1 MKSSTKVMK
10 SHSSHLLAAADDV
23 PILGKGENNM
33 NERYSRQVLFPGIG
47 KEGQEKINSKHVLII
62 GAGALGSGSAEILT
76 RAGVGKLTIIDRDYV
91 EASNLQR
98 QQLYTEED
106 VAEKLPKA
114 AAAEQRLR
122 AINSDVE
129 VRSLIGDATPP
140 LLEELVAGVDLI
152 LDATDNFET
161 RMAINDVSQKYNIPW
176 IYGACVGSFGMSFA
190 IIPGKTPCLNCL
202 LRTIPLQGMTCDT
215 GGIISPAVQMV
226 VSHQTAEALKILV
239 EDWEAVRASFVSFDL
254 WRNQY
259 TSLKMG
265 KAKFAGCL
273 SCGEER
279 TYPYLD
285 HENMTKT
292 SVLCGRDTVQIRP
305 PKQGEISLQQLAA
318 QLSTLGYS
326 VKGNPYLL
334 SVEMED
340 ERMVIFNDGRAL
352 IHGTKDLTHAK
363 SIYQRILG

>member
-1 MKSSTKVMK
+1 MS
-10 SHSSHLLAAADDV
+10 
-23 PILGKGENNM
+23 
-33 NERYSRQVLFPGIG
+33 ERYSRQVLFPGIG
-47 KEGQEKINSKHVLII
+47 KEGQEKISRKHVLII
-62 GAGALGSGSAEILT
+62 GAGALGSGSAEILV
-76 RAGVGKLTIIDRDYV
+76 RAGVGKITIVDRDYV

-114 AAAEQRLR
+114 AAAEKRLK
-122 AINSDVE
+122 AINSDVII
-129 VRSLIGDATPP
+129 RSIIGDATPEV
-140 LLEELVAGVDLI
+140 LEELIVGVDLM

-161 RMAINDVSQKYNIPW
+161 RMAMNDIAQKYDVPW
-176 IYGACVGSFGMSFA
+176 IYGACVGSFGMSFS

-226 VSHQTAEALKILV
+226 IAHQTAEALKILV
-239 EDWEAVRASFVSFDL
+239 EDWDAVRTSFVSFDV

-259 TSLKMG
+259 TTMKMS

-285 HENMTKT
+285 RENMTKT
-292 SVLCGRDTVQIRP
+292 TVLCGRDTVQIRP
-305 PKQGEISLQQLAA
+305 SSVRGLSLERLAE
-318 QLSTLGYS
+318 QLSALGYD

-334 SVEMED
+334 SVEMEA
-340 ERMVIFNDGRAL
+340 ERMVIFQDGRAL

>member
-1 MKSSTKVMK
+1 
-10 SHSSHLLAAADDV
+10 
-23 PILGKGENNM
+23 M
-33 NERYSRQVLFPGIG
+33 NERYSRQILFPGIG
-47 KEGQEKINSKHVLII
+47 KEGQEKISRKHVLII
-62 GAGALGSGSAEILT
+62 GAGALGSGNAEILA
-76 RAGVGKLTIIDRDYV
+76 RAGVGKITIIDRDYV

-106 VAEKLPKA
+106 VVEKLPKA
-114 AAAEQRLR
+114 AAAKKRLT

-129 VRSLIGDATPP
+129 IISIIEDATPEV
-140 LLEELVAGVDLI
+140 LEELVVGVDI
-152 LDATDNFET
+152 IVDATDNFET
-161 RMAINDVSQKYNIPW
+161 RMTINDVSQKYNIPW
-176 IYGACVGSFGMSFA
+176 IYGACVGSFGMSFS

-226 VSHQTAEALKILV
+226 IAHQTAEALKILA
-239 EDWEAVRASFVSFDL
+239 EDWEAVRTSFVSFDL

-259 TSLKMG
+259 TSMKMS
-265 KAKFAGCL
+265 KAKFQGCL
-273 SCGEER
+273 SCGENR

-285 HENMTKT
+285 LENMTKT
-292 SVLCGRDTVQIRP
+292 TVLCGRDTVQIRP
-305 PKQGEISLQQLAA
+305 SSAGEISLEQLAG
-318 QLSTLGYS
+318 QLSTLGLD

-334 SVEMED
+334 SVEMGK
-340 ERMVIFNDGRAL
+340 ERMVIFKDGRAL

>member
-1 MKSSTKVMK
+1 
-10 SHSSHLLAAADDV
+10 
-23 PILGKGENNM
+23 M

-47 KEGQEKINSKHVLII
+47 KEGQVKISSKHVLII
-62 GAGALGSGSAEILT
+62 GAGALGSGSAEVLT
-76 RAGVGKLTIIDRDYV
+76 RAGVGRITIIDRDYV

-114 AAAEQRLR
+114 AAAEKRLL

-129 VRSLIGDATPP
+129 VVSIIGDATPQ
-140 LLEELVAGVDLI
+140 LLEELVVGVDVMI
-152 LDATDNFET
+152 DATDNFET
-161 RMAINDVSQKYNIPW
+161 RMAMNDVSQKYNVPW
-176 IYGACVGSFGMSFA
+176 IYGACVGSFGMTFS

-202 LRTIPLQGMTCDT
+202 LRSIPLQGMTCDT

-226 VSHQTAEALKILV
+226 IAHQTAEALKMLV
-239 EDWEAVRASFVSFDL
+239 EDWAAVRTSFVSFDL

-259 TSLKMG
+259 TSLKMS

-273 SCGEER
+273 SCGKER

-292 SVLCGRDTVQIRP
+292 TVLCGRDTVQIRP
-305 PKQGEISLQQLAA
+305 SSVGEISLERLAG
-318 QLSTLGYS
+318 QLSSLGYV

-334 SVEMED
+334 SVEMGE
-340 ERMVIFNDGRAL
+340 ERMVIFQDGRAL

>member
-1 MKSSTKVMK
+1 
-10 SHSSHLLAAADDV
+10 
-23 PILGKGENNM
+23 M

-47 KEGQEKINSKHVLII
+47 KDGQAKICGKHVLII
-62 GAGALGSGSAEILT
+62 GAGALGSGNAEVLT
-76 RAGVGKLTIIDRDYV
+76 RAGVGKITMIDRDYV
-91 EASNLQR
+91 EESNLQR

-106 VAEKLPKA
+106 VADKLPKA
-114 AAAEQRLR
+114 AAAEKRLK

-129 VRSLIGDATPP
+129 INAIIGDATPE
-140 LLEELVAGVDLI
+140 LLEELVMGVDVMI
-152 LDATDNFET
+152 DATDNFET
-161 RMAINDVSQKYNIPW
+161 RMAMNDVSQKYNVPW
-176 IYGACVGSFGMSFA
+176 IYGACVGSFGMSFS

-202 LRTIPLQGMTCDT
+202 LRAIPLQGMTCDT

-226 VSHQTAEALKILV
+226 IAHQTAEALKMLV
-239 EDWEAVRASFVSFDL
+239 EDWDAVRTSFVSFDL

-259 TSLKMG
+259 TNVKMS

-292 SVLCGRDTVQIRP
+292 TVLCGRDTVQIRP
-305 PKQGEISLQQLAA
+305 STAGEVSLERLAG
-318 QLSTLGYS
+318 QLSSLGYT

-334 SVEMED
+334 SVEMGL

-352 IHGTKDLTHAK
+352 IHGTKDLIHAK

>member
-1 MKSSTKVMK
+1 
-10 SHSSHLLAAADDV
+10 
-23 PILGKGENNM
+23 M

-47 KEGQEKINSKHVLII
+47 KEGQAKISRKHVLII
-62 GAGALGSGSAEILT
+62 GAGALGSGSAEVLT
-76 RAGVGKLTIIDRDYV
+76 RAGVGKITIIDRDYV
-91 EASNLQR
+91 ESSNLQR

-114 AAAEQRLR
+114 AAAEKRLR
-122 AINSDVE
+122 VINSDVE
-129 VRSLIGDATPP
+129 VVSIIGDATPE
-140 LLEELVAGVDLI
+140 LLEELILGVDVMI
-152 LDATDNFET
+152 DATDNFET
-161 RMAINDVSQKYNIPW
+161 RMAMNDVSQKYQVPW
-176 IYGACVGSFGMSFA
+176 IYGACVGSFGMTFSM
-190 IIPGKTPCLNCL
+190 IPGKTPCLNCL
-202 LRTIPLQGMTCDT
+202 LRSIPLQGMTCDT

-226 VSHQTAEALKILV
+226 IAHQTAEAMKMLV
-239 EDWEAVRASFVSFDL
+239 EDWDAVRTSFVSFDL

-259 TSLKMG
+259 TSLKMS

-292 SVLCGRDTVQIRP
+292 TVLCGRDTVQIRP
-305 PKQGEISLQQLAA
+305 STQGEISLERLAA
-318 QLSTLGYS
+318 QLSKLGYM
-326 VKGNPYLL
+326 VKGNPYLV
-334 SVEMED
+334 SVEMGE
-340 ERMVIFNDGRAL
+340 ERIVIFQDGRAL

>member
-1 MKSSTKVMK
+1 
-10 SHSSHLLAAADDV
+10 
-23 PILGKGENNM
+23 M
-33 NERYSRQVLFPGIG
+33 NERYSRQILFPGIG
-47 KEGQEKINSKHVLII
+47 KEGQEKISRKHVLII

-76 RAGVGKLTIIDRDYV
+76 RAGVGKITIVDRDYV

-106 VAEKLPKA
+106 VALKLPKA
-114 AAAEQRLR
+114 AAAEKRLR

-129 VRSLIGDATPP
+129 IRAVIGDATAEMM
-140 LLEELVAGVDLI
+140 EELAAGVDLM

-161 RMAINDVSQKYNIPW
+161 RMLMNDISQKYRIPW
-176 IYGACVGSFGMSFA
+176 IYGACVGSFGMSFS
-190 IIPGKTPCLNCL
+190 ILPGKTPCLNCL

-215 GGIISPAVQMV
+215 GGIISPTVQMV
-226 VSHQTAEALKILV
+226 ISHQTAEALKMLV
-239 EDWEAVRASFVSFDL
+239 EDWEAVRTTFVSFDL

-259 TSLKMG
+259 TSLKMS
-265 KAKFAGCL
+265 KARFSGCL

-285 HENMTKT
+285 HENRTKT
-292 SVLCGRDTVQIRP
+292 TVLCGRDTVQIRP
-305 PKQGEISLQQLAA
+305 STIGEFSLEQLAG
-318 QLSTLGYS
+318 QLSALGYT

-334 SVEMED
+334 SVD
-340 ERMVIFNDGRAL
+340 IGAERMVIFQDGRAL

-363 SIYQRILG
+363 SLYQRILG

>member
-1 MKSSTKVMK
+1 
-10 SHSSHLLAAADDV
+10 
-23 PILGKGENNM
+23 M

-47 KEGQEKINSKHVLII
+47 KEGQAKISRKHVLII
-62 GAGALGSGSAEILT
+62 GAGALGSGSAEVLT
-76 RAGVGKLTIIDRDYV
+76 RAGVGKLTIVDRDYV

-114 AAAEQRLR
+114 AAAEKRLK
-122 AINSDVE
+122 AINSDVKII
-129 VRSLIGDATPP
+129 SIIGDATPE
-140 LLEELVAGVDLI
+140 LLEDLVVGVDVM

-161 RMAINDVSQKYNIPW
+161 RMAMNDVSQKYKIPW
-176 IYGACVGSFGMSFA
+176 IYGACVGSYGMSFSM
-190 IIPGKTPCLNCL
+190 IPGKTPCLNCL

-226 VSHQTAEALKILV
+226 IAHQTAEALKMLV
-239 EDWEAVRASFVSFDL
+239 EDWESVRTSFVSFDL

-259 TSLKMG
+259 TSMKMS
-265 KAKFAGCL
+265 KAKFPGCL

-279 TYPYLD
+279 NYPFLD

-292 SVLCGRDTVQIRP
+292 TVLCGRDTVQIRP
-305 PKQGEISLQQLAA
+305 SIKGELSLDRLAGQLN
-318 QLSTLGYS
+318 SLGYT
-326 VKGNPYLL
+326 VNGNPYLL
-334 SVEMED
+334 SVEMGE
-340 ERMVIFNDGRAL
+340 ERMVIFQDGRAL

>member
-1 MKSSTKVMK
+1 
-10 SHSSHLLAAADDV
+10 
-23 PILGKGENNM
+23 M

-47 KEGQEKINSKHVLII
+47 KDGQAKIRGKHVLII
-62 GAGALGSGSAEILT
+62 GAGALGSGSAEVLT
-76 RAGVGKLTIIDRDYV
+76 RAGVGRITIIDRDYV

-114 AAAEQRLR
+114 AAAEKRLR
-122 AINSDVE
+122 AINSDVD
-129 VRSLIGDATPP
+129 VRAIIGDATPE
-140 LLEELVAGVDLI
+140 LLEELVTCVDVMI
-152 LDATDNFET
+152 DATDNFET
-161 RMAINDVSQKYNIPW
+161 RMAMNDVSQKYKVPW
-176 IYGACVGSFGMSFA
+176 IYGACVGSFGMSFS
-190 IIPGKTPCLNCL
+190 IIPGITPCLNCL
-202 LRTIPLQGMTCDT
+202 LRAIPLQGMTCDT

-226 VSHQTAEALKILV
+226 IAHQTAETLKMLV
-239 EDWEAVRASFVSFDL
+239 EDWDAVRTTLVSFDL

-259 TSLKMG
+259 TSLKMS

-273 SCGEER
+273 SCGEEP

-292 SVLCGRDTVQIRP
+292 TVLCGRDTVQIRP
-305 PKQGEISLQQLAA
+305 SVSGEISLERLAG
-318 QLSTLGYS
+318 QLSSLGYS

-334 SVEMED
+334 SVDMGV
-340 ERMVIFNDGRAL
+340 ERMVIFLDGRAL

-363 SIYQRILG
+363 SVYQRILG

>member
-1 MKSSTKVMK
+1 MT
-10 SHSSHLLAAADDV
+10 
-23 PILGKGENNM
+23 
-33 NERYSRQVLFPGIG
+33 ERYSRQVLFPGIG
-47 KEGQEKINSKHVLII
+47 QEGQAKIRQKHVLII
-62 GAGALGSGSAEILT
+62 GAGALGSGGAEILT
-76 RAGVGKLTIIDRDYV
+76 RAGVGKLTIVDRDYV

-106 VAEKLPKA
+106 VADKLPKA
-114 AAAEQRLR
+114 AAAEKRLR

-129 VRSLIGDATPP
+129 IRAIIGDATPV
-140 LLEELVAGVDLI
+140 LLEELSNGVDLM

-161 RMAINDVSQKYNIPW
+161 RMAMNDISQKYNIPW
-176 IYGACVGSFGMSFA
+176 IYGACVGSYGMSFS

-215 GGIISPAVQMV
+215 GGIISPTVQMV
-226 VSHQTAEALKILV
+226 IAHQTAEALKILV
-239 EDWEAVRASFVSFDL
+239 EDWEAVRTSFVSFDL

-259 TSLKMG
+259 TSLKMA

-292 SVLCGRDTVQIRP
+292 TVLCGRDTVQIRP
-305 PKQGEISLQQLAA
+305 STKGEVSLEQLAT
-318 QLSTLGYS
+318 QLSSLGYT
-326 VKGNPYLL
+326 VKGNPYLV
-334 SVEMED
+334 SVEIGA
-340 ERMVIFNDGRAL
+340 ERMVIFQDGRAL

-363 SIYQRILG
+363 SLYQRILG

>member
-1 MKSSTKVMK
+1 M
-10 SHSSHLLAAADDV
+10 
-23 PILGKGENNM
+23 ENVM

-47 KEGQEKINSKHVLII
+47 KEGQENISRKHVLLI
-62 GAGALGSGSAEILT
+62 GAGALGSGNAEVLA
-76 RAGVGKLTIIDRDYV
+76 RAGIGKITIIDRDYV

-114 AAAEQRLR
+114 AAAKKRLS
-122 AINSDVE
+122 AINSDVRIE
-129 VRSLIGDATPP
+129 AIIGDATPEV
-140 LLEELVAGVDLI
+140 LEERVAGVDVI
-152 LDATDNFET
+152 IDATDNFET
-161 RMAINDVSQKYNIPW
+161 RMAINDISQKYNVPW
-176 IYGACVGSFGMSFA
+176 IYGACVGSFGMSFS

-226 VSHQTAEALKILV
+226 IAHQTAEALKILA
-239 EDWEAVRASFVSFDL
+239 EDWEAVRTSFVSFDL

-259 TSLKMG
+259 TSMKMS

-273 SCGEER
+273 SCGENR

-285 HENMTKT
+285 QENMTKT
-292 SVLCGRDTVQIRP
+292 TVLCGRDTVQIRP
-305 PKQGEISLQQLAA
+305 SSTGEISLEKLAG
-318 QLSTLGYS
+318 QLSSLGYT
-326 VKGNPYLL
+326 VKGNPYLV
-334 SVEMED
+334 SVEMGK
-340 ERMVIFNDGRAL
+340 ERMVIFKDGRAL